1 MNSVDNLDKAKIPV
15 VKINDD
21 LKKYRNQPNVLK
33 KLKRMN
39 DILEEIGM
47 PEEYYRQQE
56 LIEKRKQAASIF
68 WIKGIVS
75 HADMRTNSFS
85 LVVKGTD
92 NLSELQY
99 TITTLS
105 SEVLTQL
112 LKDYKDDMINVHIKQ
127 KEQSGEGCEYELIEV
142 GR

>member
-1 MNSVDNLDKAKIPV
+1 MNSVNNLDKAKIPV
-15 VKINDD
+15 VKFNDD
-21 LKKYRNQPNVLK
+21 LKKYRDQPYFVN

-39 DILEEIGM
+39 DILESTGM
-47 PEEYYRQQE
+47 PEEYYRHQE
-56 LIEKRKQAASIF
+56 EIRQRETSVF
-68 WIKGIVS
+68 WIKGILS
-75 HADMRTNSFS
+75 HADVTTNTFL

-112 LKDYKDDMINVHIKQ
+112 LKDYRNGLINVHVKQ
-127 KEQSGEGCEYELIEV
+127 KEKNGKECQYELIEV
-142 GR
+142 GH